1 MSNLFFLNLIL
12 KFKSN
17 NFLQR
22 SSYRRLSRTLVPSRR
37 SESSRIR
44 DTHLLGEKDK
54 QTDRQTDKRKTV
66 RQTKRRKTEILFEK
80 HTDKRIKRTKY
91 LGRLTPKLVVQKD
104 SCREINKLFSVKL
117 THRLNTKENTNTKA
131 DKLTVKR
138 QINKKS

>member
-1 MSNLFFLNLIL
+1 MRKIN
-12 KFKSN
+12 
-17 NFLQR
+17 R
-22 SSYRRLSRTLVPSRR
+22 
-37 SESSRIR
+37 
-44 DTHLLGEKDK
+44 